1 MQENEIEV
9 HLNDYLRI
17 IRSRKEIIA
26 VFFFATVFIVTVGS
40 FLMRPVYRATVT
52 LLVDLESPNVL
63 TASDASMSLGSI
75 NYMAYK
81 EYLQSQQEI
90 VQSRSIARQVFDE
103 FKLGDTREYRRAK
116 DPIKKFLKTV
126 SVETIRDTRLMNV
139 SIDNRNPKLAAE
151 LANRLAAVYVD
162 RNLAYIAKSEII
174 NLHKNEYLKLQ
185 TKLSEYS
192 KVYKDKHPK
201 MIRLKE
207 EIAQLAALV
216 KEEQE
221 KAAGSRFSSSG
232 GEMDVSSAFLS
243 GLKANNITIQ
253 DAADIP
259 AQPIKPK
266 KRLNILISL
275 FVGFFGGIGLAF
287 FLEYLEDTV
296 KGIEDIDRLVQ
307 WPFLGNVPKIV
318 GAGSDTTETQRDL
331 FVNANPLDPVSEA
344 YRAIRTSVLF
354 SSTEEQPLK
363 SIIITSPGP
372 QEGKTTTICNL
383 AIAMAQNQKKVLL
396 VDADMRKPRL
406 HEIFKNKNKA
416 GLSSYLSGQAAFD
429 ELVQNTDIENLSLIT
444 GGPFPP
450 NPSELL
456 SSHKMK
462 EFIDA
467 AKKKFDFILV
477 DTPPIAVVTDAV
489 ILSRSLDGTIIV
501 LQSGKTS
508 RRALPWV
515 NQLLKDAQGRII
527 GVLFNQI
534 SVESSGYHYYHYYH
548 RYYGKTEKQTL
559 KQTFK
564 DFFKKS

>member
-1 MQENEIEV
+1 MEQRQPEFNLSEYLHIIKNRREV
-9 HLNDYLRI
+9 
-17 IRSRKEIIA
+17 IA
-26 VFFFATVFIVTVGS
+26 IFFCVTVFVVTVGS

-63 TASDASMSLGSI
+63 NASDASMALGST
-75 NYMAYK
+75 NYYTYK
-81 EYLQSQQEI
+81 EYLQSQIEI
-90 VQSRSIARQVFDE
+90 VKSRSIARQVLDE
-103 FKLGDTREYRRAK
+103 FKLGETKEYRRSK
-116 DPIKKFLKTV
+116 DPIKKFLKNV
-126 SVETIRDTRLMNV
+126 SVDTIRDTRLMNLSV
-139 SIDNRNPKLAAE
+139 DNRNPNLAAE
-151 LANRLAAVYVD
+151 LANRLAAIYVD

-185 TKLSEYS
+185 AKLAEYS

-207 EIAQLAALV
+207 EIAQLATLV

-259 AQPIKPK
+259 TSPIKPK
-266 KRLNILISL
+266 KRLNILMSL
-275 FVGFFGGIGLAF
+275 FVGLFGGIGLAF
-287 FLEYLEDTV
+287 FLEFLEGTV
-296 KGIEDIDRLVQ
+296 KGIEDVDRLVK
-307 WPFLGNVPKIV
+307 WPFLGNVPKID
-318 GAGSDTTETQRDL
+318 GTGSETTEIQRDI
-331 FVNANPLDPVSEA
+331 FVHSSPLDPVSEA

-354 SSTEEQPLK
+354 SSTEEHPLRA
-363 SIIITSPGP
+363 IIVTSPGP
-372 QEGKTTTICNL
+372 QEGKTTTLCNL

-462 EFIDA
+462 EFIEA

-477 DTPPIAVVTDAV
+477 DTPPIAVVTDAA
-489 ILSRSLDGTIIV
+489 ILSRALDGTIIV

-508 RRALPWV
+508 IRALPWV
-515 NQLLKDAQGRII
+515 NQTLKDARGRII
-527 GVLFNQI
+527 GVLINQI
-534 SVESSGYHYYHYYH
+534 SPELTSYQYYHYY
-548 RYYGKTEKQTL
+548 GKKSTKQTL
-559 KQTFK
+559 KETFK

>member
-1 MQENEIEV
+1 MEQHQPEFNLSE
-9 HLNDYLRI
+9 YLHI
-17 IRSRKEIIA
+17 IKSRKEIIA
-26 VFFFATVFIVTVGS
+26 IFFLVTVFVVTVGS

-63 TASDASMSLGSI
+63 NASDSSMALGTT
-75 NYMAYK
+75 NYYTYK
-81 EYLQSQQEI
+81 EYLQSQKEI
-90 VQSRSIARQVFDE
+90 VKSRNIARQVLDE
-103 FKLGDTREYRRAK
+103 FKLAETKEYLRAK
-116 DPIKKFLKTV
+116 DPIKKFLKDV
-126 SVETIRDTRLMNV
+126 NVETIRDTRLMNLSV
-139 SIDNRNPKLAAE
+139 DNKNAKLAAE
-151 LANRLAAVYVD
+151 IANRLAEIYVD

-185 TKLSEYS
+185 AKLSEYS

-207 EIAQLAALV
+207 EIAQLASLV

-221 KAAGSRFSSSG
+221 KAAGARFSFPS

-253 DAADIP
+253 DAADVP
-259 AQPIKPK
+259 TSPIKPK
-266 KRLNILISL
+266 KRLNILMSL
-275 FVGFFGGIGLAF
+275 FVGLFGGIGLAF
-287 FLEYLEDTV
+287 FLEYLEGTV
-296 KGIEDIDRLVQ
+296 KGIDDVDRLVK
-307 WPFLGNVPKIV
+307 WPFLGNVPRIND
-318 GAGSDTTETQRDL
+318 AGKETTEVQRDL
-331 FVNANPLDPVSEA
+331 FVHSNPLDPVSEA
-344 YRAIRTSVLF
+344 YRAIRTSVSF
-354 SSTEEQPLK
+354 SSTEEHPLK

-372 QEGKTTTICNL
+372 QEGKTTSLCNL
-383 AIAMAQNQKKVLL
+383 GIAMAQNQRKVLL

-406 HEIFKNKNKA
+406 HEIFKNKNNV
-416 GLSSYLSGQAAFD
+416 GLSTYLSGQAGID
-429 ELVQNTDIENLSLIT
+429 ELAQKTEIDNLFLVT

-467 AKKKFDFILV
+467 SKKKFDFILV
-477 DTPPIAVVTDAV
+477 DTPPIAVVTDAA
-489 ILSRSLDGTIIV
+489 ILSGALDGTIIV

-508 RRALPWV
+508 IRALPWV
-515 NQLLKDAQGRII
+515 DQTLKDARGRIV
-527 GVLFNQI
+527 GVLINQI
-534 SVESSGYHYYHYYH
+534 SPELTSYQYYHYY
-548 RYYGKTEKQTL
+548 GKKTT